1 MGGEGRQPRR
11 GHIGRR
17 CYWLVREGERAER
30 TEICLLYFHSS
41 WLWARGESQQ
51 ESLIRESLICGMG
64 AIKTLDPQGQF

>member
-17 CYWLVREGERAER
+17 CYYLVRRAER
-30 TEICLLYFHSS
+30 AKRTEVCLLHLHSS

-51 ESLIRESLICGMG
+51 ESLIRESLICEVD
-64 AIKTLDPQGQF
+64 AIKTLDPQGRF